1 MTSSALNGDIMVQKG
16 YFELLGNTH
25 ILVYHPIVLSQKIEV
40 YRVETLDMGEIPL
53 THWCQWNMQMQLSP

>member
-1 MTSSALNGDIMVQKG
+1 MVQKG